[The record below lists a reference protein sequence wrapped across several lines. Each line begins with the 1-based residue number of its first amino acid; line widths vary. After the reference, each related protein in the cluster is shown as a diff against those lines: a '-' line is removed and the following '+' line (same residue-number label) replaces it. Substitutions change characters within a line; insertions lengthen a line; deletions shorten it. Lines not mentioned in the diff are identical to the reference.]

1 MEKLQTSRRKVI
13 MKIRVEIKNRETRG
27 KINEPKIFS
36 KSNKIDK
43 SLRKDSN

>member
-1 MEKLQTSRRKVI
+1 

-27 KINEPKIFS
+27 KTNEPKIFS

>member
-43 SLRKDSN
+43 SLRKDSD